1 MTDST
6 ATLLEEMVRHAKGM
20 LGSVEKWIARERS
33 PRVPLTQPEKPD
45 TNQLRDRSN

>member
-20 LGSVEKWIARERS
+20 LGSLEKWIARERN
-33 PRVPLTQPEKPD
+33 PKLPERSSQE
-45 TNQLRDRSN
+45 NQLRERSN